1 MILIDDMSDHLPCL
15 TVLKNVIHHKNEKL
29 KFKSRC
35 LKGLGRV
42 QDELTATDWSSLEQ
56 ETNVDIQTELLQTK
70 MKRLLDAHCPEKEL
84 TISSKALRRE
94 PWLTKGLMTS
104 CKKSRELYKKTL
116 DSVANNSLSVLKY
129 KQYSNTLTR
138 LKRYA
143 KVTYYQSKCAEF
155 RNNTKN
161 LWKIINKITGKINN
175 KTEVIDCIRINKVR
189 CYSLQLIANEFGEFF
204 ASIGRTYAKKIPRA
218 KQDTQHYLSKI
229 P

>member
-15 TVLKNVIHHKNEKL
+15 TVLKNVVPYKNEKL
-29 KFKSRC
+29 KFTARS

-42 QDELTATDWSSLEQ
+42 QDELMVVDWSPLEQ
-56 ETNVDIQTELLQTK
+56 ETDVDIQTEILQEK
-70 MKRLLDAHCPEKEL
+70 MKKLLDAHCPEKEVS
-84 TISSKALRRE
+84 ISSKTLRRE

-116 DSVANNSLSVLKY
+116 DLKTNNSLNVIKY

-143 KVTYYQSKCAEF
+143 KVTYYQSKCTEF

-161 LWKIINKITGKINN
+161 LWKIINKITGQN
-175 KTEVIDCIRINKVR
+175 
-189 CYSLQLIANEFGEFF
+189 Q
-204 ASIGRTYAKKIPRA
+204 
-218 KQDTQHYLSKI
+218 
-229 P
+229 